1 MDRDIFKSGRYFKIS
16 DFLTSHG
23 QLLLRSNKTDEQ
35 KVNVDIIFFDTT
47 YIQLTSSLYGI
58 AVRVVDKKRAMDY
71 NSLTSF
77 LKYEHNHLFEIET
90 ENGEKYYIAA
100 SFVRVF
106 ENGLDFN
113 ETSLGVLQYK
123 GREKEIASSLG
134 DVSE

>member
-1 MDRDIFKSGRYFKIS
+1 MDRDIFKSGQYFKIS

-35 KVNVDIIFFDTT
+35 KGNVDIIFFNTT

-58 AVRVVDKKRAMDY
+58 ALRIVDNKKAMDY

-77 LKYEHNHLFEIET
+77 LNYEHNHLFEIEA

-106 ENGLDFN
+106 ENELDFN
-113 ETSLGVLQYK
+113 ETSLGVLKYK

-134 DVSE
+134 NVSE